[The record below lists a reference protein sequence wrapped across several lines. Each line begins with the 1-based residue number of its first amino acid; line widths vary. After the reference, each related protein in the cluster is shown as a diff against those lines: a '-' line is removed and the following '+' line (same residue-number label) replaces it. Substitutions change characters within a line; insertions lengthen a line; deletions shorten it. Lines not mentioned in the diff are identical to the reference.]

1 MYVGYAR
8 RVSVPSTRQSD
19 GLPTRLTQTLLSPR
33 CRLAA
38 LLVLLCAA
46 GISMLVY
53 EPQQYVTEGMPA
65 HLSGGLAGVLFTVA
79 YGLCTAAFV
88 PRPVLNVAA
97 GALFGTQ
104 AGTVAA
110 VVGTVIGSGLAFG
123 LGRVLGQDALRPLLR
138 ARWLTAADRQ
148 LSRHGFRSMLFIR
161 LLPGVPFAASNYGA
175 AVSRMGWTAFLT
187 ATAVGVVPNTAAYV
201 VAGSHAT
208 APTSPVFLAAF
219 GFIALSGLG
228 GAVLAWRKRAL
239 LRGGAPAEP
248 RTAVRETRD
257 TARAERVSRL

>member
-1 MYVGYAR
+1 M
-8 RVSVPSTRQSD
+8 SVPSQQSG
-19 GLPTRLTQTLLSPR
+19 GLPNRLAQTLLSPR
-33 CRLAA
+33 CRLVV

-53 EPQQYVTEGMPA
+53 EPQRFVTHGLPA

-97 GALFGTQ
+97 GALFGAQ

-110 VVGTVIGSGLAFG
+110 VAGTVIGSALAFG
-123 LGRVLGQDALRPLLR
+123 LGRILGQDALRPLLR
-138 ARWLTAADRQ
+138 ARWLTAADHQ
-148 LSRHGFRSMLFIR
+148 LSRHGFRSMLIVR

-201 VAGSHAT
+201 IAGSHAA
-208 APTSPVFLAAF
+208 APTSPVFIAAF

-239 LRGGAPAEP
+239 LRVAAPH
-248 RTAVRETRD
+248 RTAVDGSRYGGD
-257 TARAERVSRL
+257 VSRS

>member
-1 MYVGYAR
+1 
-8 RVSVPSTRQSD
+8 
-19 GLPTRLTQTLLSPR
+19 
-33 CRLAA
+33 
-38 LLVLLCAA
+38 
-46 GISMLVY
+46 MLVY
-53 EPQQYVTEGMPA
+53 EPQRFVTHGLPA
-65 HLSGGLAGVLFTVA
+65 HLSGGLAGFFFTVA

-110 VVGTVIGSGLAFG
+110 VAGTVIGSGLAFG

-138 ARWLTAADRQ
+138 ARWVTAVDRQ
-148 LSRHGFRSMLFIR
+148 LSRHGFRSMLVIR

-175 AVSRMGWTAFLT
+175 AVSRMGWTAFLA
-187 ATAVGVVPNTAAYV
+187 ATALGVVPNTAAYV
-201 VAGSHAT
+201 IAGSHAT

-228 GAVLAWRKRAL
+228 GAVLAWRKRHVLGSEPAGCATKTL
-239 LRGGAPAEP
+239 YKQGA
-248 RTAVRETRD
+248 
-257 TARAERVSRL
+257 SRS

>member
-1 MYVGYAR
+1 M
-8 RVSVPSTRQSD
+8 SVPPSQQSD
-19 GLPTRLTQTLLSPR
+19 GLPSRLARTLLSPR
-33 CRLAA
+33 CRLAL

-53 EPQQYVTEGMPA
+53 EPQRFVTDGLPA
-65 HLSGGLAGVLFTVA
+65 HLPGGLAGVLFAVV

-88 PRPVLNVAA
+88 PRPVLSVAA
-97 GALFGTQ
+97 GALFGSQ

-110 VVGTVIGSGLAFG
+110 VAGTVIGSGLAFG
-123 LGRVLGQDALRPLLR
+123 LGRMLGQDALRPLLR
-138 ARWLTAADRQ
+138 TRWLTAADCQ
-148 LSRHGFRSMLFIR
+148 LSQHGFRSMLFVR
-161 LLPGVPFAASNYGA
+161 LLPFVPFAASNYGA

-187 ATAVGVVPNTAAYV
+187 ATALGVVPNTAAFV

-219 GFIALSGLG
+219 AFIALSGLG

-239 LRGGAPAEP
+239 LHGPTRSAEGAPQGQG
-248 RTAVRETRD
+248 AVG
-257 TARAERVSRL
+257 S

>member
-1 MYVGYAR
+1 MFVGYAR
-8 RVSVPSTRQSD
+8 RVSVPSTQLSG
-19 GLPTRLTQTLLSPR
+19 GLPSRLARMLLSPR
-33 CRLAA
+33 CRLAV

-53 EPQQYVTEGMPA
+53 EPQRFVTHGLPA
-65 HLSGGLAGVLFTVA
+65 HLSGGVAGVTFTVA

-88 PRPVLNVAA
+88 PRPVLSVAA

-123 LGRVLGQDALRPLLR
+123 LGRMLGQDALRPLLR

-148 LSRHGFRSMLFIR
+148 LSRHGFRSMLVIR

-187 ATAVGVVPNTAAYV
+187 ATALGVMPNTAAYV
-201 VAGSHAT
+201 IAGSHAA

-219 GFIALSGLG
+219 GFITLSGLG

-239 LRGGAPAEP
+239 LRGGAPV
-248 RTAVRETRD
+248 RTAED
-257 TARAERVSRL
+257 ASYGQGSAGS

>member
-1 MYVGYAR
+1 M
-8 RVSVPSTRQSD
+8 SVPSPQHSD
-19 GLPTRLTQTLLSPR
+19 GLPGRLAQTLLSPR
-33 CRLAA
+33 YRLAA

-53 EPQQYVTEGMPA
+53 EPQRFVTNGLPA
-65 HLSGGLAGVLFTVA
+65 HLSGGLAGFLFTVA

-110 VVGTVIGSGLAFG
+110 VAGTVVGSGLAFG

-138 ARWLTAADRQ
+138 ARWLTAVDRQ
-148 LSRHGFRSMLFIR
+148 LSRHGFRSMLVIR
-161 LLPGVPFAASNYGA
+161 LLPGIPFAASNYGA
-175 AVSRMGWTAFLT
+175 AVSRMGWAAFLT
-187 ATAVGVVPNTAAYV
+187 ATALGVVPNTVAYV
-201 VAGSHAT
+201 VAGSHAA

-228 GAVLAWRKRAL
+228 GAVLAWRKRDVL
-239 LRGGAPAEP
+239 GREAPQC
-248 RTAVRETRD
+248 TAKTLQRHGSTRP
-257 TARAERVSRL
+257 